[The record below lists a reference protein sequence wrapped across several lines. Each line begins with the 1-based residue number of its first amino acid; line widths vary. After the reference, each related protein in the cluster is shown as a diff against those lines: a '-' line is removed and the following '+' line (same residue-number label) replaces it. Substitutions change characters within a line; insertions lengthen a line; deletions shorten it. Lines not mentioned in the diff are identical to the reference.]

1 MPLPGPDEHRTD
13 EGYHSNGGQD
23 ELTPPED
30 DSTSEDSDSEN
41 NYVLDFSVKGT
52 STKVLVEEKKEELEV
67 SSFEEPLEANRAG
80 FGPEQP
86 ST

>member
-1 MPLPGPDEHRTD
+1 MVSFKSTFQCFMSLQLTFLYTFDSKDEHRTD

-30 DSTSEDSDSEN
+30 SSEDSDSEN

-52 STKVLVEEKKEELEV
+52 STKVLVEQKKEELEV
-67 SSFEEPLEANRAG
+67 S
-80 FGPEQP
+80 
-86 ST
+86 